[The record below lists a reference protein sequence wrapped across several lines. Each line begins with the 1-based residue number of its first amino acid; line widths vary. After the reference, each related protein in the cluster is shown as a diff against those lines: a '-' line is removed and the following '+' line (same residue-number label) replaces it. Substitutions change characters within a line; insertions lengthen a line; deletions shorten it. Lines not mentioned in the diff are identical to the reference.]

1 MPIKIKEL
9 KQLIKR
15 EKKAIK
21 LLNNFFKIDW
31 WFATYGNGVPALWEV
46 IEEAESKLASYQKQ
60 LRELKGEKKMTHC
73 ENNSPNNDY
82 FFKKERKNDE
92 INKNNGS
99 SNDYCY
105 MCALPNGLQQRRRNS
120 RHGQDI

>member
-21 LLNNFFKIDW
+21 LLNKFFKIDW
-31 WFATYGNGVPALWEV
+31 WFATYGNSVPALWEV

-60 LRELKGEKKMTHC
+60 LGELKGEK
-73 ENNSPNNDY
+73 
-82 FFKKERKNDE
+82 
-92 INKNNGS
+92 
-99 SNDYCY
+99 
-105 MCALPNGLQQRRRNS
+105 Q
-120 RHGQDI
+120 

>member
-21 LLNNFFKIDW
+21 QLNKLYKRDW
-31 WFATYGNGVPALWEV
+31 WYATYDNDIPALWEV

-60 LRELKGEKKMTHC
+60 LIELKGG
-73 ENNSPNNDY
+73 
-82 FFKKERKNDE
+82 RK
-92 INKNNGS
+92 
-99 SNDYCY
+99 
-105 MCALPNGLQQRRRNS
+105 
-120 RHGQDI
+120 

>member
-21 LLNNFFKIDW
+21 LLNKHYKIDW
-31 WFATYGNGVPALWEV
+31 GFATYGNGVPALWEV

-60 LRELKGEKKMTHC
+60 LRKLKGKK
-73 ENNSPNNDY
+73 
-82 FFKKERKNDE
+82 
-92 INKNNGS
+92 
-99 SNDYCY
+99 
-105 MCALPNGLQQRRRNS
+105 Q
-120 RHGQDI
+120 

>member
-21 LLNNFFKIDW
+21 LLNKFFKIDW
-31 WFATYGNGVPALWEV
+31 WFATYDNGVPALWEV

-60 LRELKGEKKMTHC
+60 LIELKGG
-73 ENNSPNNDY
+73 
-82 FFKKERKNDE
+82 RK
-92 INKNNGS
+92 
-99 SNDYCY
+99 
-105 MCALPNGLQQRRRNS
+105 
-120 RHGQDI
+120 